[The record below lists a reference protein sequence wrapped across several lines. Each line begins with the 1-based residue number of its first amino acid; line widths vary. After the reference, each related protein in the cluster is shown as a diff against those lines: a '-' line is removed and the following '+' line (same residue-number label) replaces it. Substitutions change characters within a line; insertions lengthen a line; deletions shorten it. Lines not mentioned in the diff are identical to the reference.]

1 MSLVEVP
8 RHSLTPM
15 EILSNAVDGGADVAT
30 LSQLLTL
37 QERWEKNE
45 ARKAFDNAMAE
56 AKAVMPTIRKNR
68 NVGFESKRTGDTTSY
83 RHEDLAEIAQTV
95 TPILS
100 QHGLSYR
107 FRTASPPD
115 GPVSV
120 TCIISHRLGYSEENT
135 LSAPAD
141 TSGKKNGIQAVGS
154 TVTYLQ
160 RYTLKA
166 ALGLA
171 AAEDKDGAT
180 PEEESPQITD
190 EQLAT
195 LQAKIDATETD
206 IALFCEYMRV
216 DSLKD
221 LTIKGFTAAIAALDA
236 KAKAKGV
243 AQ

>member
-1 MSLVEVP
+1 MSLIEAP
-8 RHSLTPM
+8 RQSLTPM
-15 EILSNAVDGGADVAT
+15 EILQNAVDGGADVAT
-30 LSQLLTL
+30 LTQLLTL

-68 NVGFESKRTGDTTSY
+68 HVGFESKRTGDTTSY
-83 RHEDLAEIAQTV
+83 SHEDLAQIAETV

-107 FRTASPPD
+107 FRTSSPPD

-120 TCIISHRLGYSEENT
+120 TCIISHRQGYSEENT

-141 TSGKKNGIQAVGS
+141 TSGKKNNIQAVGS

-171 AAEDKDGAT
+171 ASADNDGAT

-195 LQAKIDATETD
+195 LQEKIDATGTD

-216 DSLKD
+216 DALRD
-221 LTIKGFTAAIAALDA
+221 LTNKGFTAAMAALDA
-236 KAKAKGV
+236 KAKAK

>member
-1 MSLVEVP
+1 MSLIEAP

-15 EILSNAVDGGADVAT
+15 EILNNAVDGGADVAT
-30 LSQLLTL
+30 LTQLLTL

-56 AKAVMPTIRKNR
+56 AKSVMPTIRKNR
-68 NVGFESKRTGDTTSY
+68 HVGFESKRTSDTTSY
-83 RHEDLAEIAQTV
+83 SHEDLAEIAQTV

-100 QHGLSYR
+100 ANGLSYR

-120 TCIISHRLGYSEENT
+120 TCIISHRQGYSEEST

-141 TSGKKNGIQAVGS
+141 TSGKKNNIQAVGS

-171 AAEDKDGAT
+171 AAVDNDGAT
-180 PEEESPQITD
+180 AEEESPQITD

-195 LQAKIDATETD
+195 LQGKIDATGTD

-216 DSLKD
+216 DALKD
-221 LTIKGFTAAIAALDA
+221 LTSKGFNAAMAALDA
-236 KAKAKGV
+236 KAKAK

>member
-1 MSLVEVP
+1 MSLIEAP
-8 RHSLTPM
+8 RHALTPM
-15 EILSNAVDGGADVAT
+15 EILNNAVDGGADVAT
-30 LSQLLTL
+30 LTQLLTL

-56 AKAVMPTIRKNR
+56 AKAIMPTIRKNR
-68 NVGFESKRTGDTTSY
+68 HVGFESKRTGDTTSY
-83 RHEDLAEIAQTV
+83 SHEDLAQIAETV

-107 FRTASPPD
+107 FRTSSPPD

-120 TCIISHRLGYSEENT
+120 TCIISHRQGYSEENT

-141 TSGKKNGIQAVGS
+141 TSGKKNNIQAVGS

-171 AAEDKDGAT
+171 AAADTDGAT
-180 PEEESPQITD
+180 PEEESPQITS
-190 EQLAT
+190 EQMAT
-195 LQAKIDATETD
+195 LQGKIDETGTD

-216 DSLKD
+216 DALRD
-221 LTIKGFTAAIAALDA
+221 LTHKGFTAAMAALEA
-236 KAKAKGV
+236 KAKAK